1 MQKEKNPHLFLSL
14 QCWKVSSSACTLQR
28 SSYLPSSVLSAHT
41 RKSEQSKQS
50 SDLHHKLLHVL
61 CCCLALKLK
70 FPAHGHSSCCTFRIL
85 PLEWATFSV
94 KYTSGTKLLGNFKML
109 LDCDTAQSVQI
120 QILSYFPHHIS
131 RGFRGAQAPSPP
143 SAPLL
148 LHPSFQ
154 PEAAVAPQDGKFP
167 VLSLSC
173 MLIRAGSLRV
183 CTCSCCVRT
192 DNIQPAQAEKL
203 VKGLASLTM
212 YLSKN

>member
-85 PLEWATFSV
+85 PLEWVTFSV

-148 LHPSFQ
+148 PAWS
-154 PEAAVAPQDGKFP
+154 
-167 VLSLSC
+167 
-173 MLIRAGSLRV
+173 
-183 CTCSCCVRT
+183 SCCTPGWQIPSAFPFLHAHQSRFT
-192 DNIQPAQAEKL
+192 KSLHMQLLCENRQYPACS
-203 VKGLASLTM
+203 G
-212 YLSKN
+212 